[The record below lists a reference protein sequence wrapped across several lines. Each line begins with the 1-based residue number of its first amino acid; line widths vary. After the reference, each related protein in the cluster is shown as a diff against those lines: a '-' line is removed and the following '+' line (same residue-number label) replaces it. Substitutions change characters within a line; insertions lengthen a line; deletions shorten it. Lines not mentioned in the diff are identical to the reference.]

1 LLSSIRSLAMLAAMR
16 RAWSSIERLK
26 KNPKRR
32 DRLGSEVLQFRL
44 WAEQRGCRGDG
55 GAARSA

>member
-1 LLSSIRSLAMLAAMR
+1 LAMLAAMR

-44 WAEQRGCRGDG
+44 WAEQRGVGGDG